1 MFLIN
6 FTEVSR
12 VIDSMEQY
20 ARRMQTVEN
29 ELLDVIAA
37 SKTMTDLDEEI
48 ASLNRACSVLEQ
60 ERRNYRRLTQALEG
74 IATRYFRC
82 EQWLVNEAES
92 TNVQYARE
100 TVKVASTA
108 QFQSILKQIL

>member
-12 VIDSMEQY
+12 IIDSMGQCT
-20 ARRMQTVEN
+20 RRMQTVEE
-29 ELLDVIAA
+29 ELSDVIAV

-48 ASLNRACSVLEQ
+48 AGLSRTLSVLEQ
-60 ERRNYRRLTQALEG
+60 ERRNYHRLVQTLEG
-74 IATRYFRC
+74 IAGRYLRC
-82 EQWLVNEAES
+82 EQRLVNEAEC
-92 TNVQYARE
+92 TNVQYAKE